1 MSSVQGEP
9 QGNTDRSHA
18 GEPKYENISCGTT
31 VSGAESS
38 DRACDKA
45 IAAAEKSLEAAH
57 RALADAENALAEAKR
72 QVTRTVGQSE
82 GPTQVAEGD
91 TVYQTADTV
100 EPQSVDTE
108 GAQTTNENR
117 SFSGAPSQ
125 QPSGSQWSAQA
136 TPQQP
141 GYQQPFVQPHYAPPV
156 VSRDH
161 VAAGLLG
168 IFLGFLGVHKFYLG
182 YSTQGFIMLA
192 IALIGGLFSFGLV
205 LGIVW
210 IIGLIEGIIYLV
222 KSQSEFERI
231 YVYNKR
237 EWF

>member
-18 GEPKYENISCGTT
+18 GEPNYKNISYGTT
-31 VSGAESS
+31 ASGAESS

-72 QVTRTVGQSE
+72 QVTEAVDQSE
-82 GPTQVAEGD
+82 GSTRMTEG
-91 TVYQTADTV
+91 VYQPTDTV
-100 EPQSVDTE
+100 EPQSVDVKGT
-108 GAQTTNENR
+108 QTAKENE
-117 SFSGAPSQ
+117 SFSEASFQ

-136 TPQQP
+136 APQQP
-141 GYQQPFVQPHYAPPV
+141 GYQQQPFVQPHYAPPV